1 MATRNRVL
9 LNGDA
14 GYTELNGIFTGATR
28 PGSLL
33 ELTASGFRVEQTAGG
48 QCLPLFAREQ
58 HENQGADVDDNIPA
72 SDSGTALLCANGCV
86 INAVTD
92 DTIARGTWVES
103 AGSGKV
109 RTYGSGQRI
118 GQAIS
123 ASDLSGSVGRVEI
136 IVCAT
141 GS

>member
-33 ELTASGFRVEQTAGG
+33 ELTSTGFRAEQTAGG

-58 HENQGADVDDNIPA
+58 HENQGGDVDDNIPTA
-72 SDSGTALLCANGCV
+72 DSGTALLCANGCIV
-86 INAVTD
+86 NAVTD
-92 DTIARGTWVES
+92 DTITRGQWVES

-109 RTYGSGQRI
+109 RLYGSGQRI
-118 GQAIS
+118 GQAIA
-123 ASDLSGSVGRVEI
+123 ASDLSGTVGRVEI